1 MIQLREL
8 LSQIAE
14 KRAARMAEAMRRQ
27 EPSPEMEKLAKM
39 QGIQLPGATI
49 PADMGADK
57 RSGMQDKG
65 TGEKPQP
72 SSPSK
77 PATAT
82 NPELQA
88 AKERRAKRDAELL
101 AAVKAKFEKA
111 MADKNDANVSPVT
124 GKVTGT
130 ALPQV
135 DELKDTTV
143 KSYLK
148 KAKKSAESELR
159 KSDEREDKAMST
171 DGEKHPE
178 RQQKH
183 LEKAKEH
190 FKKYQKRQK
199 GISTASKKMG
209 DK

>member
-1 MIQLREL
+1 MIRLKEL
-8 LSQIAE
+8 LTQIAE
-14 KRAARMAEAMRRQ
+14 KRMAEAMRRQ
-27 EPSPEMEKLAKM
+27 AASPEMEKLAKT
-39 QGIQLPGATI
+39 QGLELPGASVPSDI
-49 PADMGADK
+49 GADK
-57 RSGMQDKG
+57 RSGMQDKP
-65 TGEKPQP
+65 TDEPPSPQP
-72 SSPSK
+72 K
-77 PATAT
+77 PAVST
-82 NPELQA
+82 NPDIVA
-88 AKERRAKRDAELL
+88 AKERKAKRDAEIM
-101 AAVKAKFEKA
+101 AAAKAEFDDV
-111 MADKNDANVSPVT
+111 MADKNDANVSPTT
-124 GKVTGT
+124 GKETGT
-130 ALPQV
+130 ALPPV

-159 KSDEREDKAMST
+159 KHDEREDKAMST

-190 FKKYQKRQK
+190 FKKYLKRQK

>member
-1 MIQLREL
+1 
-8 LSQIAE
+8 
-14 KRAARMAEAMRRQ
+14 
-27 EPSPEMEKLAKM
+27 
-39 QGIQLPGATI
+39 
-49 PADMGADK
+49 
-57 RSGMQDKG
+57 MQDKP
-65 TGEKPQP
+65 TDEPPSPQP
-72 SSPSK
+72 K
-77 PATAT
+77 PAVST
-82 NPELQA
+82 NPDIVA
-88 AKERRAKRDAELL
+88 AKERKAKRDAEIM
-101 AAVKAKFEKA
+101 AAAKAEFDDV
-111 MADKNDANVSPVT
+111 MADKNDANVSPTT
-124 GKVTGT
+124 GKETGT
-130 ALPQV
+130 ALPPV

-159 KSDEREDKAMST
+159 KHDEREDKAMST

-190 FKKYQKRQK
+190 FKKYLKRQK

>member
-1 MIQLREL
+1 MIRLKEL
-8 LSQIAE
+8 LTQIAE
-14 KRAARMAEAMRRQ
+14 KRMAEAMRRQ
-27 EPSPEMEKLAKM
+27 AASPEMEKLAKT
-39 QGIQLPGATI
+39 QGLELPGASVPSDI
-49 PADMGADK
+49 GADK
-57 RSGMQDKG
+57 RSGMQDKP
-65 TGEKPQP
+65 TDEPPSPQP
-72 SSPSK
+72 K
-77 PATAT
+77 PAVST
-82 NPELQA
+82 NPDIVA
-88 AKERRAKRDAELL
+88 AKERKAKRDAEIM
-101 AAVKAKFEKA
+101 AAAKAEFDDV
-111 MADKNDANVSPVT
+111 MADKNDANVSPTT
-124 GKVTGT
+124 GKETGT

-159 KSDEREDKAMST
+159 KHDEREDKAMST

-190 FKKYQKRQK
+190 FKKYLKRQK

>member
-1 MIQLREL
+1 MIRLKEL
-8 LSQIAE
+8 LTQIAE
-14 KRAARMAEAMRRQ
+14 KRMAEAMRRQ
-27 EPSPEMEKLAKM
+27 AASPEMEKLAKT
-39 QGIQLPGATI
+39 QGLELPGASV
-49 PADMGADK
+49 PADIGADK
-57 RSGMQDKG
+57 RSGMQDKP
-65 TGEKPQP
+65 TDEPPSPQP
-72 SSPSK
+72 K
-77 PATAT
+77 PAVST
-82 NPELQA
+82 NPDIVA
-88 AKERRAKRDAELL
+88 AKERKAKRDAEIM
-101 AAVKAKFEKA
+101 AAAKAEFDDV
-111 MADKNDANVSPVT
+111 MADKNDANVSPTT
-124 GKVTGT
+124 GKETGT
-130 ALPQV
+130 ALPPV

-159 KSDEREDKAMST
+159 KHDEREDKAMST

-199 GISTASKKMG
+199 GISIASKKMG

>member
-1 MIQLREL
+1 MIRLKEL
-8 LSQIAE
+8 LTQIAE
-14 KRAARMAEAMRRQ
+14 KRMAEAMRRQ
-27 EPSPEMEKLAKM
+27 AASPEMEKLAKT
-39 QGIQLPGATI
+39 QGLELPGASV
-49 PADMGADK
+49 PADIGADK
-57 RSGMQDKG
+57 RSGMQDKP
-65 TGEKPQP
+65 TDEPPSPQP
-72 SSPSK
+72 K
-77 PATAT
+77 PAVST
-82 NPELQA
+82 NPDIVA
-88 AKERRAKRDAELL
+88 AKERKAKRDAEIM
-101 AAVKAKFEKA
+101 AAAKAEFDDV
-111 MADKNDANVSPVT
+111 MADKNDANVSPTT
-124 GKVTGT
+124 GKETGT
-130 ALPQV
+130 ALPPV

-159 KSDEREDKAMST
+159 KHDEREDKAMST

-190 FKKYQKRQK
+190 FKKYLKRQK